1 MEPKAKTKI
10 WHGGLQALLAGG
22 DGATDVENAPASPT
36 KRGATQPMPEPLS
49 KRGATQ
55 IGSAPF
61 AVQAAV
67 VTPSSWQAV
76 TRVLPIEQVF
86 PQAPAASASAAVRA
100 AASSG
105 DATPAMATDA
115 ASSESESTPLDL
127 PASWPELTLGGRL
140 RAKLAALGAPGHGAG
155 LAARVRAIG
164 AKVGRERLILYG
176 CMLGVVA
183 ALLLL
188 RVVRGTV
195 AEPGEQA
202 DLAPPTGQAATTE
215 TPTARTA
222 KDVVASAAPST
233 NSAPPG
239 NVSQGVERAAADA
252 LARGDY
258 AAAHRIYTELAKTTP
273 EPSPYSEAARIL
285 SAQR

>member
-22 DGATDVENAPASPT
+22 EGAPDVEHAPAPAA
-36 KRGATQPMPEPLS
+36 KRGATQIMPEPLS

-86 PQAPAASASAAVRA
+86 PQPPAAIASAAVQA
-100 AASSG
+100 AASSAG
-105 DATPAMATDA
+105 ASPATATDA
-115 ASSESESTPLDL
+115 ASSESESTPLDV

-140 RAKLAALGAPGHGAG
+140 RAKLAALGAPAHGSG

-188 RVVRGTV
+188 HVARGAV
-195 AEPGEQA
+195 AEAGEQPQ
-202 DLAPPTGQAATTE
+202 LARPTGPAATE
-215 TPTARTA
+215 PPIPRTA
-222 KDVVASAAPST
+222 KDAVASTAPTTS
-233 NSAPPG
+233 SAPAG
-239 NVSQGVERAAADA
+239 TVSQGVERAAADA